1 MPPRL
6 PLHQLTRHAVCL
18 GMTGAGETGRCIGIL
33 EDLARAGVPML
44 ALDPK
49 GDLALN
55 RDPTPEPYAGRVPD
69 PHATAA
75 AWQAG
80 LVTSGPNPSY
90 IAASRESAEVTVL
103 TPGPESGAPVD
114 VISPLT
120 SPPPHLDADAT
131 REHTLGAVSA
141 SRRLIGHTTPA
152 PAAHT
157 TPGLSP

>member
-1 MPPRL
+1 MPPLL
-6 PLHQLTRHAVCL
+6 PPHPLTRHAVCL
-18 GMTGAGETGRCIGIL
+18 GITGAGETGRCIGIL
-33 EDLARAGVPML
+33 QDLARAGVPML

-75 AWQAG
+75 AWHAR
-80 LVTSGPNPSY
+80 LAASGPTPAN
-90 IAASRESAEVTVL
+90 ITAHREPVEVTVL
-103 TPGPESGAPVD
+103 TPGSKSGAPVD

-120 SPPPHLDADAT
+120 SPPPHLAAEAT